1 MFKWFKRDKAQ
12 LSTNLKK
19 PYNQI
24 SREQAQEIL
33 ANFSYRTMAD
43 LIYKD
48 DSNPDLNVEQ
58 EQKKKIQLKTECYM
72 DEQGNLHFN
81 QEEEQLSWVDE
92 DSHNEEDEL
101 EKQIYEQ
108 MYEEMQQELH
118 QREEREHFRP
128 IIGPENNDND
138 EWETDNDEQN

>member
-1 MFKWFKRDKAQ
+1 MFKWFKRDKPQ

-19 PYNQI
+19 PYNQL

-33 ANFSYRTMAD
+33 ASFSYRTMAD

-48 DSNPDLNVEQ
+48 DSHPDLNVEY
-58 EQKKKIQLKTECYM
+58 EQNKKIQLKTECFM
-72 DEQGNLHFN
+72 DKEGNLHFH
-81 QEEEQLSWVDE
+81 QDEQLSWVDD

-108 MYEEMQQELH
+108 MYEDMQEELH
-118 QREEREHFRP
+118 QRGEREYFRP
-128 IIGPENNDND
+128 ITGPENNDND
-138 EWETDNDEQN
+138 EWETDSDEQN